1 MCTGEPRSA
10 AHPPPPSASSH
21 SGLAHEMAARLARF
35 DRRLKKLRTHHD
47 RCLTRHQKLVEAMD
61 QQKQQQQQQQ
71 GSAGPDLSKQHIV
84 PPKMT
89 TDTISINQMEDLD
102 LLVGKEKNR
111 ELQGQTL
118 HEKSGDQEE
127 GHDTDELEEKMDQ
140 CPSDANVS
148 PLSSTESVVLTKEM
162 LGISTDDSPISSEI
176 SEDEYVPSSTEESEE
191 EPKLIKSKIKYSIMR
206 NSDDECLKKSCVKR
220 VKTRKNTLT
229 SSSSTGEWEISESSR
244 DSDVQVLRLK
254 KKKNGSRV
262 YNKRHYC
269 MYCSKP
275 YAKIARHLEMKHS
288 NLTEVARAF
297 SFPKGSAER
306 KVQLNL
312 IRNKGNRRH
321 NFEVLEERKGVMV
334 PSQQSS
340 KPVDVKEYL
349 HCIYCE
355 AFLKRKALWRHL
367 KRCKLAEQRKAGKPG
382 RTRVQSLCA
391 AGQPVPKGT
400 NDKVWALVND
410 MNQDNITDIIRQQKY
425 ILKLGEHFYNK
436 KGTDT
441 SQHQYIRQK
450 MREMG
455 RLVLRAK
462 TLGKLKTMDD
472 FFLPANFCHV
482 VTAVKMVCGWSE
494 DTSSFKIPSLALK
507 LGHSLTKIA
516 DIAEVDARM
525 AENKKALENV
535 VTFRTLKEKKWDEW
549 VSSHALRNLRES
561 KWNKPLLIP
570 YCEDVVKLHN
580 HIDAERSK
588 CQSSL
593 KNEQNKS
600 NWLRLAKLTLCEVI
614 VFNRRREGEVSKM
627 SLNDFMLRNTFA
639 SNPDL
644 DLALSDVEK
653 KLCKYFERVE
663 IRGKRDKKV
672 PVLLSPEM
680 VSSIQLLVNYRRKCE
695 VPDENL
701 YLFGRPE
708 AESHLR
714 GSDAIRAMA
723 CECGAKDP
731 QTLTSTRLRKQMAT
745 MSQVL
750 NLRDNEQDCLADFMG
765 HNIRVHRQYYRLP
778 EGTLQVAK
786 VAKLLMACGR
796 GELSQF
802 KGMTL
807 DEISVDP
814 DEEVPEDSS
823 LSGSEDED
831 VMLSPSSSSSGQRSD
846 KKNRPVEWTPTEED
860 PESDASLQLTRGR
873 SRTVKR
879 TWTEEDDESETASPP
894 NRGPKPVKKM
904 KKPIK
909 RRTEDDQES
918 ETASPPNRGPKPV
931 KKMKKPIKRR
941 TEDDQESET
950 ASPPN
955 RGPKPV
961 KKMKKPIKRR
971 TEDDQESETASPPNR
986 GPKPVK
992 KMKKPIKRRTED
1004 DQESETA
1011 SPPNRGPKPVK
1022 KMKKPIKRR
1031 TEDDQES
1038 ETASP
1043 PNRGP
1048 EPVKEMKKPIK
1059 RRTEEDDESET
1070 ASLPSSDT
1078 SRRKRKMWTKEEVQ
1092 AVEKKLMHS
1101 IKTGKVPGKVQCL
1114 ECIHAFPEELKDRTW
1129 DAVKFYVKN
1138 RIDAWKRQ
1146 STKKC
1151 W

>member
-1 MCTGEPRSA
+1 
-10 AHPPPPSASSH
+10 
-21 SGLAHEMAARLARF
+21 
-35 DRRLKKLRTHHD
+35 
-47 RCLTRHQKLVEAMD
+47 MD
-61 QQKQQQQQQQ
+61 QQKQQQ

-84 PPKMT
+84 PPKTT
-89 TDTISINQMEDLD
+89 TDTISISQMEDLD
-102 LLVGKEKNR
+102 LLIAKEKNR
-111 ELQGQTL
+111 ELQGQTS

-127 GHDTDELEEKMDQ
+127 GHDTDNTDELEEKMDQ
-140 CPSDANVS
+140 CPSDGNVS
-148 PLSSTESVVLTKEM
+148 PLSSIESVVLTKEM

-176 SEDEYVPSSTEESEE
+176 SEDGYVPSSTKESEE
-191 EPKLIKSKIKYSIMR
+191 EPKLIKSKIKYSSMR
-206 NSDDECLKKSCVKR
+206 NLDDECLKKSCVTR
-220 VKTRKNTLT
+220 VKTRKNTST
-229 SSSSTGEWEISESSR
+229 SSSSTGEWEISESSV
-244 DSDVQVLRLK
+244 DSKVKVLRFK

-262 YNKRHYC
+262 YNKRHCC

-275 YAKIARHLEMKHS
+275 
-288 NLTEVARAF
+288 
-297 SFPKGSAER
+297 
-306 KVQLNL
+306 
-312 IRNKGNRRH
+312 
-321 NFEVLEERKGVMV
+321 
-334 PSQQSS
+334 
-340 KPVDVKEYL
+340 
-349 HCIYCE
+349 
-355 AFLKRKALWRHL
+355 
-367 KRCKLAEQRKAGKPG
+367 
-382 RTRVQSLCA
+382 A

-455 RLVLRAK
+455 RLVLQAK

-593 KNEQNKS
+593 KNEPNKS

-614 VFNRRREGEVSKM
+614 VFNQRREGEVSKM

-831 VMLSPSSSSSGQRSD
+831 VMLSPSSNSSGQRSD
-846 KKNRPVEWTPTEED
+846 KKNRPVERTPTEED
-860 PESDASLQLTRGR
+860 PKSDASLQLTRG
-873 SRTVKR
+873 
-879 TWTEEDDESETASPP
+879 
-894 NRGPKPVKKM
+894 
-904 KKPIK
+904 I
-909 RRTEDDQES
+909 
-918 ETASPPNRGPKPV
+918 
-931 KKMKKPIKRR
+931 
-941 TEDDQESET
+941 
-950 ASPPN
+950 
-955 RGPKPV
+955 
-961 KKMKKPIKRR
+961 
-971 TEDDQESETASPPNR
+971 
-986 GPKPVK
+986 
-992 KMKKPIKRRTED
+992 
-1004 DQESETA
+1004 
-1011 SPPNRGPKPVK
+1011 
-1022 KMKKPIKRR
+1022 
-1031 TEDDQES
+1031 
-1038 ETASP
+1038 
-1043 PNRGP
+1043 
-1048 EPVKEMKKPIK
+1048 
-1059 RRTEEDDESET
+1059 
-1070 ASLPSSDT
+1070 
-1078 SRRKRKMWTKEEVQ
+1078 
-1092 AVEKKLMHS
+1092 
-1101 IKTGKVPGKVQCL
+1101 
-1114 ECIHAFPEELKDRTW
+1114 
-1129 DAVKFYVKN
+1129 
-1138 RIDAWKRQ
+1138 
-1146 STKKC
+1146 
-1151 W
+1151 